1 MNTHRMG
8 NEPLSARSPLHLRL
22 ILSAFGALIL
32 TSGAV
37 YAFSRSDPASGL
49 VFLGGVA
56 AVFAIIAFID
66 LYVIVARLRRRDKGS

>member
-1 MNTHRMG
+1 MG

-22 ILSAFGALIL
+22 VLSAFGALIL

-37 YAFSRSDPASGL
+37 YAFSRSDPAPGL

-56 AVFAIIAFID
+56 AVFAIVAFID
-66 LYVIVARLRRRDKGS
+66 LYVIIARLRRHDK